1 MIQRIFNSNVSSGD
15 TDKSR
20 VRDHSQTHLAISPNS
35 CHNPPMTNAAE
46 IERLIA
52 RVALGDRQAFNA
64 LYQATSSKLFSV
76 TMRILNN
83 RAEAEDALQ
92 EVYVKV
98 WNRASSFGPG
108 GNSPMAWLVSIA
120 RNQSIDLIRQR
131 RGGHVDVEEAFD
143 LADTAPLPDAMT
155 LQKSES
161 REIARCLETL
171 EADRANAVRGA
182 YLDGNSYEELAA
194 HYNVPLNTM
203 RTWLRRSLMKLKDC
217 LEARF

>member
-1 MIQRIFNSNVSSGD
+1 MID
-15 TDKSR
+15 
-20 VRDHSQTHLAISPNS
+20 P
-35 CHNPPMTNAAE
+35 AE

-83 RAEAEDALQ
+83 RSEAEDALQ

-98 WNRASSFGPG
+98 WNRAASFAPNY
-108 GNSPMAWLVSIA
+108 GNRGYSPMAWLVSIA

-131 RGGHVDVEEAFD
+131 RGGHVDIEEAFD
-143 LADTAPLPDAMT
+143 LADTSPLPEAMT
-155 LQKSES
+155 IQKSES
-161 REIARCLETL
+161 REIARCLATL

-182 YLDGNSYEELAA
+182 YLDGQSYEELAA

-203 RTWLRRSLMKLKDC
+203 RTWLRRSLMKLKEC
-217 LEARF
+217 LEARL

>member
-1 MIQRIFNSNVSSGD
+1 MI
-15 TDKSR
+15 
-20 VRDHSQTHLAISPNS
+20 
-35 CHNPPMTNAAE
+35 NPVE

-52 RVALGDRQAFNA
+52 RVALGDRAAFGA

-76 TMRILNN
+76 TYRILSN
-83 RAEAEDALQ
+83 RSEAEDALQ

-98 WNRASSFGPG
+98 WNRASSFAPG
-108 GNSPMAWLVSIA
+108 GYSPMAWLVSIA

-131 RGGHVDVEEAFD
+131 RGGHVDIEEAFD
-143 LADTAPLPDAMT
+143 LADTSPQPEQMT
-155 LQKSES
+155 IQKSES
-161 REIARCLETL
+161 REIARCLGTL

-182 YLDGNSYEELAA
+182 YLDGQSYEELAE

-217 LEARF
+217 LEARL